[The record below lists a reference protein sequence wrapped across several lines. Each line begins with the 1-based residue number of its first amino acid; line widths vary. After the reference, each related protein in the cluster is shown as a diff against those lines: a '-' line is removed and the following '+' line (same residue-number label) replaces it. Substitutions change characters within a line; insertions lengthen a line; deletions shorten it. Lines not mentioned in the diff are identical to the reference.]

1 MELHPSGLENVG
13 NTCYLNTAIQCLL
26 SIPDIALYFYNLDNM
41 EEWGGRDIL
50 VKNKNKRI
58 CYEFS
63 RLSKGLLE
71 ERCVVRPEAFIKA
84 FGLLYPNFNVFNQQ
98 DSHEIFLFILHNLH
112 EGTMNTVNM
121 ELSGEPKD
129 KENALLLMAIK
140 DKLKFLW
147 DKKLNSY
154 KISKLT
160 NLLFFQEHSMIQC
173 PDCDELDNQFPMT
186 CGIELSI
193 DADNLVDCLE
203 NYFKR
208 TELELDENNKW
219 KCEKCGFKGS
229 PIKQNL
235 IWNAPKY
242 ITFHLKRF
250 KNKREKNN
258 SLVDFPL
265 DSLNLTKYVSFGTIE
280 RDGFTSQNIFYNCIA
295 VANHTGGLNGGH
307 YYSCVRR
314 NDKWYEINDAF
325 TRPIL
330 NENKI
335 ISNHASYL
343 IYQRNDSL

>member
-1 MELHPSGLENVG
+1 MELHPSGLENIG

-26 SIPDIALYFYNLDNM
+26 SIPDISMHFYNLDNM
-41 EEWGGRDIL
+41 GEWGGREVL
-50 VKNKNKRI
+50 VKNKVKRI
-58 CYEFS
+58 GYEFS
-63 RLSKGLLE
+63 RLCKGLLE
-71 ERCVVRPEAFIKA
+71 EKCVVRPEAFVKA
-84 FGLLYPNFNVFNQQ
+84 FKVLHPNFNVFNQQ

-112 EGTMNTVNM
+112 EATMDPVKM

-147 DKKLNSY
+147 DKKMNSY

-160 NLLFFQEHSMIQC
+160 NLLFFQEHTMIQC
-173 PDCDELDNQFPMT
+173 PECDELDNQFPMT
-186 CGIELSI
+186 CGIEVELN
-193 DADNLVDCLE
+193 ADNLNDCLD

-208 TELELDENNKW
+208 AELKLDENNKW
-219 KCEKCGFKGS
+219 HCENCDFKGC

-250 KNKREKNN
+250 IDRHQKNN
-258 SLVDFPL
+258 SLIDFPL
-265 DSLNLTKYVSFGTIE
+265 NDLDLTKYVSFGTIE
-280 RDGFTSQNIFYNCIA
+280 RDGFTSQIHKYNCIA

-307 YYSCVRR
+307 YYSCVKR

-330 NENKI
+330 DETKI
-335 ISNHASYL
+335 ISNHVSYL